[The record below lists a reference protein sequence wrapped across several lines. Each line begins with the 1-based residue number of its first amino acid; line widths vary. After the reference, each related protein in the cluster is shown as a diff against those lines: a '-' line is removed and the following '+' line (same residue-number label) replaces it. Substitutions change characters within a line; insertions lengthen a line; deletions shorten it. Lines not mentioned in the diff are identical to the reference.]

1 MGFSIVLL
9 FVNSVIDVKL
19 IFFCCV
25 VVGPANSNRL
35 RLLRLSEA
43 AENLRKQAAVN
54 VQTGKEND
62 ARELL
67 LQKKKVMQ
75 ALDKAKAR
83 IELLDTLSSKLN
95 EVESNESLLVISP
108 VLSRNYKVY
117 NRVKKCYCFGCSFV
131 FNYLTNL
138 SNHVLRSLV
147 WFQAISVKETQLIGN
162 ISLDLEEDGENT
174 SGGIHIISPKPKS
187 SEDRH
192 ENDHTH
198 LDSDESQLIE
208 RNFEDYQE
216 LLDPDNHVLED
227 VSTVSIL
234 KEVSS
239 YESFLENLDQKLSRI
254 EAELVTVVNVASL
267 VLNHEDK
274 PKNLKVQQTAEIL
287 EEVRRV
293 RER

>member
-1 MGFSIVLL
+1 MVTTGIGGAL
-9 FVNSVIDVKL
+9 
-19 IFFCCV
+19 V
-25 VVGPANSNRL
+25 VVARSRCFCVTANSDLLRSKLDRLHAEAESTRAKANSNRL

-95 EVESNESLLVISP
+95 E
-108 VLSRNYKVY
+108 
-117 NRVKKCYCFGCSFV
+117 
-131 FNYLTNL
+131 
-138 SNHVLRSLV
+138 
-147 WFQAISVKETQLIGN
+147 AISVKETQLIGN
-162 ISLDLEEDGENT
+162 ISLDLEEDGENST
-174 SGGIHIISPKPKS
+174 SGGIHIVSPKPKS
-187 SEDRH
+187 TEDGH
-192 ENDHTH
+192 ANDYTH
-198 LDSDESQLIE
+198 LDSEGSQLIE
-208 RNFEDYQE
+208 RNSEDYQE
-216 LLDPDNHVLED
+216 LLNTDNHVLED
-227 VSTVSIL
+227 VSTGSIL

-239 YESFLENLDQKLSRI
+239 YESFLESLDQKLSRI
-254 EAELVTVVNVASL
+254 EAELVTVVNVAFL

-287 EEVRRV
+287 EEIRRV
-293 RER
+293 RERYVLLV